1 MDPDQH
7 YGAATV
13 REEAHSDETTPLTH
27 DARPKNGTSRV
38 IPDEY
43 VHRVLFLALSA
54 SVAMAATAATTVYAY
69 AVITCADP
77 AHCKDDER
85 GAYAG
90 AVAVATG
97 IANTCG
103 ILALGPL
110 QEAVRSNPKAGL
122 LFWLVSRATSIMVLA
137 IAVVR
142 KSIHLAFIGRIF
154 EGFATDNL
162 LHYNLSAI
170 YISVADQNRFSS
182 LLGTSLALYMVGMSL
197 SPTLASFLPNF
208 FTSFIM
214 ALSIFALSLLYL
226 LLFVPVIPGKSLE
239 CTRSDSSETRNATF
253 AGKVTGQIKSIY
265 RPLVDLCLTRRAMLP
280 GLALLLYNTT
290 QSYLFPSLMVYTSL
304 NFSFTGEQNGFLIS
318 TAAAVSAI
326 YLLSVLYIFPMVKEW
341 VGWRKKSRGSE
352 EDDGDFADS
361 VAGKESSRH
370 ELICAILSMST
381 QLIALPFV
389 YLITQAWQI
398 FPLVAVIALGLAAP
412 SFIKSYGVSLVQNK
426 SSVVASLAMMESLGG
441 LLSPLVLGLWQSQ
454 SGGGMVFVMASGL
467 VGAAVLAMLASGLVK
482 A

>member
-1 MDPDQH
+1 MDRDEH
-7 YGAATV
+7 HGEATLGGEV
-13 REEAHSDETTPLTH
+13 HADETTPLNH
-27 DARPKNGTSRV
+27 GIRPKNSALKV

-110 QEAVRSNPKAGL
+110 QEAVKSNPKAGL
-122 LFWLVSRATSIMVLA
+122 LFWLVSRATSIIILA

-142 KSIHLAFIGRIF
+142 KSIRLAFIGRIF

-170 YISVADQNRFSS
+170 YISVSDQNRFSS

-197 SPTLASFLPNF
+197 SPTIASFLPNF

-214 ALSIFALSLLYL
+214 ALAIFALSLLYL
-226 LLFVPVIPGKSLE
+226 LLFVPVAPGKILE
-239 CTRSDSSETRNATF
+239 TTRLDISENRNATF
-253 AGKVTGQIKSIY
+253 AGRVTGRIQSIY
-265 RPLVDLCLTRRAMLP
+265 RPLVVLCLTRRAILP
-280 GLALLLYNTT
+280 GLALLLYNTS
-290 QSYLFPSLMVYTSL
+290 QAYLFPSLMVYTSI

-318 TAAAVSAI
+318 TAAAVSAL
-326 YLLSVLYIFPMVKEW
+326 YLLGVFYIFPIIKKW
-341 VGWRKKSRGSE
+341 VGWRTKIQDSE
-352 EDDGDFADS
+352 EDDRDS
-361 VAGKESSRH
+361 DDSISDKESSRH
-370 ELICAILSMST
+370 ELICSILSMSI
-381 QLIALPFV
+381 QFIALPFV
-389 YLITQAWQI
+389 YLITEGWQI

-454 SGGGMVFVMASGL
+454 SGGGMVFVMASSL
-467 VGAAVLAMLASGLVK
+467 VGAAILAMLASGLMK